1 MAKQIKLTE
10 SDLKAIIRE
19 SVIRFIKEN
28 ADEVLDTPERA
39 IHYAH
44 AATADKKNHPGRGKD
59 SKDPAIRARRDR
71 QAKAGGDKAA
81 DMINQEMGDPD
92 FMAIGDRGARRMMY
106 AKGPNSAYLTN
117 DIEDLDATRIYN
129 DKFQDGDEPMTIGG
143 LPDDER
149 ARIHDRFNQ
158 FKGYHNRAKELDDQR
173 LEEAVK
179 RVLKR
184 TLAEANFGID
194 PAAKMLYVA
203 REENGGVIAFDPR
216 TKKKAF
222 VPAEEILSNN
232 PENIIRVSAGT
243 FAKYFGAANKLGGEH
258 LEEKVN
264 RMAKRH

>member
-19 SVIRFIKEN
+19 SVVRFIKEN

-44 AATADKKNHPGRGKD
+44 AATADKKNHPGRSKD

-81 DMINQEMGDPD
+81 DLINQEMGDPD

-117 DIEDLDATRIYN
+117 DIEDLDATKIYN
-129 DKFQDGDEPMTIGG
+129 DEFQDGDEPMTIGG
-143 LPDDER
+143 LPADER

-158 FKGYHNRAKELDDQR
+158 FKDYHNKAKELDDKY
-173 LEEAVK
+173 LEETVN
-179 RVLKR
+179 RVLRR
-184 TLAEANFGID
+184 TLTEKNFG
-194 PAAKMLYVA
+194 
-203 REENGGVIAFDPR
+203 
-216 TKKKAF
+216 
-222 VPAEEILSNN
+222 
-232 PENIIRVSAGT
+232 
-243 FAKYFGAANKLGGEH
+243 
-258 LEEKVN
+258 
-264 RMAKRH
+264 